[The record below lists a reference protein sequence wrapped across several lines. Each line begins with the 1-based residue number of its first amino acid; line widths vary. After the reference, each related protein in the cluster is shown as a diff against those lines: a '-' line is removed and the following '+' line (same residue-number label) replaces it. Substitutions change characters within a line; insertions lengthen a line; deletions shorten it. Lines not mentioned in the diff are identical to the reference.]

1 MKKNL
6 LLLFFIL
13 LAFVAIACIAFLF
26 LAEKGANYDFQK
38 QYIVFSGIFL
48 MIIGLLIYII
58 KAMGQADRN
67 I

>member
-13 LAFVAIACIAFLF
+13 LTLAALTCIAFLF

-38 QYIVFSGIFL
+38 QYIIFSGVFL
-48 MIIGLLIYII
+48 MIVGLLIHII
-58 KAMGQADRN
+58 RVMGQADRN